1 MSNVRETAFEILKKV
16 MLHSEYASLNMRYGD
31 YGLNEKDQ
39 ALLTQIVYGTIRNYR
54 YARYQWELYVD
65 RRVPDDVA
73 VLLDCATYQLI
84 LLDRLPAYAVV
95 NETVAIA
102 KKEFSGY
109 AGLVNA
115 VLRKVAD
122 KGATAVKADDDY
134 EKFAIETS
142 HPGWLVKMWHAQYGD
157 RFTEDLCWE
166 NLKDGRVELRV
177 NTLKT
182 TVEELLEDPK
192 FSRCADSDALVYDG
206 NIFATDYFKNDLII
220 VQSCSSQMAVE
231 ALDPQRKERILDMCR
246 APGTKTVQIAMMAQ
260 NDATIYSV
268 DVYPQRVELIERA
281 LNKYGITC
289 VRTVCE
295 DSRTLHTKM
304 PLYYFDKV
312 LLDAPCSGLG
322 TLKHKP
328 EIKLNIRPEDIDEL
342 TRLQSQLLDSAALM
356 VKENGILVYSTCTL
370 NTKENDRQIRMF
382 LRQHSEFELIS
393 EKTVKPDSQHYDGFY
408 ISKLRKKC

>member
-231 ALDPQRKERILDMCR
+231 ALDPQR
-246 APGTKTVQIAMMAQ
+246 
-260 NDATIYSV
+260 
-268 DVYPQRVELIERA
+268 VELIERA
-281 LNKYGITC
+281 LKKYGITC